1 MSRIPI
7 SIIIDDPA
15 PVLSVYYTHRGDR
28 DFTDDGRPLAEYYP
42 NELMGKFC
50 DVVEKYGIKGKFSVV
65 PMPGNRGDILNG
77 ISGVKYELVTE
88 WLYMVKKRLIPS
100 FAIGPEML
108 THNKAVD
115 LATGEALEDSEKV
128 WSMTQDR
135 TTLTPYISK
144 ALEILKSVG
153 ITSCGVTSPW
163 DFGIAVE
170 DEYVAAISQAV
181 HDVNGL
187 DTAWYFLRGLRGVK
201 DAKPWV
207 ASEENGRCVVS
218 IPATTYDYYGP
229 TREYADTSEGFI
241 SGVVDK
247 LITADGTSGQIVE
260 VIKTGGWPILI
271 THWQNLMSNCLGTGL
286 NALEL
291 TVQRVEKHF
300 GQQVEWKSFTE
311 IMEHVAANRDEF
323 PKRVFND

>member
-1 MSRIPI
+1 MSKIPI

-15 PVLSVYYTHRGDR
+15 PVLSVYYTHRGDK

-42 NELMGKFC
+42 NELMAKFC

-77 ISGVKYELVTE
+77 IPGVKYELVTE

-100 FAIGPEML
+100 FAVGPEML
-108 THNKAVD
+108 THHKAVD
-115 LATGEALEDSEKV
+115 LATGEALEDNEKV

-187 DTAWYFLRGLRGVK
+187 DTAWYFLRGLRGVPN
-201 DAKPWV
+201 AKPWI

-218 IPATTYDYYGP
+218 IPATTYDRFWQ
-229 TREYADTSEGFI
+229 TINTTDQSKEYISSVADM
-241 SGVVDK
+241 
-247 LITADGTSGQIVE
+247 LITEDGTSGEFVSALNN
-260 VIKTGGWPILI
+260 GAWPILI
-271 THWQNLMSNCLGTGL
+271 THWQSLMSNGLGTGIM
-286 NALEL
+286 ALEE
-291 TVQRVEKHF
+291 TARRIEKNY
-300 GQQVEWKSFTE
+300 GSQVEWKSFTE
-311 IMEHVAANRDEF
+311 IMEYAAANRDEF